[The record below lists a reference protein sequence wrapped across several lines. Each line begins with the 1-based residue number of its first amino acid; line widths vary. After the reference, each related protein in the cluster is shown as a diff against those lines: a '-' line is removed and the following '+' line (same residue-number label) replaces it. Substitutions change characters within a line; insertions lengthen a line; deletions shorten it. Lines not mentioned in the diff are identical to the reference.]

1 MRWLKKALPK
11 TAEAMREEEEKR
23 TAKAVESARRKADGD
38 EVMNFMC
45 RHAVGDK
52 VTRPPNCRQ
61 YSFVLNG
68 WCVVKVVIF
77 YIAEAKREE
86 RFYEGEVVSV
96 KSPARDSWD
105 GSGCCRTTSL
115 SGSQVDI
122 QRCVHSTVCLP
133 DCLLVCSCITCTSC
147 VMRAS

>member
-1 MRWLKKALPK
+1 MYRRSIRCPDCIVPSRAHLEHSSRCRISWI
-11 TAEAMREEEEKR
+11 AEAMREEEEKR

-38 EVMNFMC
+38 EVMKFMC

-52 VTRPPNCRQ
+52 VARPPNCRQ

-77 YIAEAKREE
+77 YIAEAKWEE

-105 GSGCCRTTSL
+105 GKRL
-115 SGSQVDI
+115 LQNNV
-122 QRCVHSTVCLP
+122 TVSFLGGYSE
-133 DCLLVCSCITCTSC
+133 VCTQHC
-147 VMRAS
+147 MLA